1 MKTNVANKNPSSWS
15 SKRPITKQVNRLLW
29 SIYSLPNSRSMN
41 VPSVDALTTTNLASI
56 FTASKTNVET
66 MIYTLQSSA
75 NLLKQRNAQS
85 MIDVNE
91 LTTESSVFTIKISIR
106 PSFVTVFRT
115 RLVSANT
122 ATTAPS
128 LTQLKTWK
136 CVSCTTWCPALK
148 PATLTSSCF
157 SSKLS
162 GVRSITS
169 TIKLSVFTHTTF
181 RISEDG
187 LTSLGTQSTSARIGR
202 AAPSLLATM
211 KVVRDLNHVFTVMA
225 GKSSNFTLLCIKH
238 CLARR

>member
-1 MKTNVANKNPSSWS
+1 
-15 SKRPITKQVNRLLW
+15 
-29 SIYSLPNSRSMN
+29 MN

-128 LTQLKTWK
+128 LTQLKT
-136 CVSCTTWCPALK
+136 
-148 PATLTSSCF
+148 
-157 SSKLS
+157 
-162 GVRSITS
+162 
-169 TIKLSVFTHTTF
+169 
-181 RISEDG
+181 
-187 LTSLGTQSTSARIGR
+187 
-202 AAPSLLATM
+202 
-211 KVVRDLNHVFTVMA
+211 
-225 GKSSNFTLLCIKH
+225 
-238 CLARR
+238 